1 MSADTGRPVVA
12 QLITTL
18 ARGGAQATVLASA
31 DRSAMAGLGVEVVVL
46 SGKDDTGGGSFWD
59 DPALDAVDVVAVPG
73 LVRRIAPFRDLRC
86 LLWLIRWLRANRPAV
101 VHTHSSKA
109 GVLGRLAAFAT
120 RTPCVHTVHGWGPLY
135 ASNRFAASAAA
146 LVERMLA
153 AITEALVVVGESDL
167 RHGLAA
173 GIGRPGRYRVI
184 RSGVDIERS
193 ADAALDRA
201 SIREELG
208 LDRRFVVGM
217 VARMAEPKD
226 HATLVRAFG
235 LAELPEDSIL
245 VLVGDGPQRQAID
258 QLVAACDLTDRVRS
272 VGARADGQRMVA
284 AFDVAVLSS
293 QWEGMPR
300 AVVEAAAA
308 SVPIVASDVGAVHEL
323 IDDGISGRLLPVGDV
338 AAMAD
343 ALADAYDRPEAYRN
357 MAEVAQRRA
366 EAFSADRM
374 RRELVELWCTL
385 AGHHGARRS
394 EPPVPDAGVPV
405 ASPTQAAPAAR
416 SAIHADGPVGGG
428 SRADRSGKTGSV
440 LEGLTEHGAPVRPV
454 AEAATGAAVIRRPI
468 LAD

>member
-31 DRSAMAGLGVEVVVL
+31 DRSTMADLGVEVIVL

-86 LLWLIRWLRANRPAV
+86 LLWLIRWLRVNRPAV

-153 AITEALVVVGESDL
+153 VITEALVVVGESDL
-167 RHGLAA
+167 RLGLAA

-193 ADAALDRA
+193 ADAAVDRA
-201 SIREELG
+201 SIREELD

-226 HATLVRAFG
+226 HDTVVRAFG
-235 LAELPEDSIL
+235 LADLPEDSIL

-258 QLVAACDLTDRVRS
+258 QLVAACDLTDRVRFARAS
-272 VGARADGQRMVA
+272 GRRPAVGRGLRRCGAQLAVGGHATGGGRGRSGVGADRGHRRRCRARAHRRRHLRSSA
-284 AFDVAVLSS
+284 A
-293 QWEGMPR
+293 
-300 AVVEAAAA
+300 
-308 SVPIVASDVGAVHEL
+308 
-323 IDDGISGRLLPVGDV
+323 GRRCGCHG
-338 AAMAD
+338 
-343 ALADAYDRPEAYRN
+343 R
-357 MAEVAQRRA
+357 
-366 EAFSADRM
+366 
-374 RRELVELWCTL
+374 C
-385 AGHHGARRS
+385 AG
-394 EPPVPDAGVPV
+394 
-405 ASPTQAAPAAR
+405 
-416 SAIHADGPVGGG
+416 
-428 SRADRSGKTGSV
+428 
-440 LEGLTEHGAPVRPV
+440 
-454 AEAATGAAVIRRPI
+454 
-468 LAD
+468 